1 MSHIA
6 TVEIEFR
13 DMDALAKACQRC
25 GVELRTEQKTFR
37 WYNDK
42 VDACDAA
49 IVHPSKFAFEVG
61 VHKTETGFRL
71 SYDPH
76 NRGKKYGSHT
86 GPGMQD
92 AIAFEDD
99 IRGIGK
105 LQQAYA
111 VEVARKQAKRQGF
124 SVREQV
130 QADGRIKLTMSR

>member
-6 TVEIEFR
+6 TVEVEFK
-13 DMDALAKACQRC
+13 DLDALAKACQRC
-25 GVELRTEQKTFR
+25 GVELKQDKKQFR
-37 WYNDK
+37 WYNDQ
-42 VDACDAA
+42 VSPCDAA

-61 VHKTETGFRL
+61 VHKTATGLRIEF
-71 SYDPH
+71 DPH
-76 NRGKKYGSHT
+76 NRGKKYGQNT

-111 VEVARKQAKRQGF
+111 IEVARKQAKKQGF
-124 SVREQV
+124 AVKEQV
-130 QADGRIKLTMSR
+130 LKDGRVKLTLSR